1 MVRVLCDASPEE
13 RRADQFILP
22 SQAKKHLRKQG
33 DQPGRIVTIEVPI
46 DASNVSIADPV
57 SQAPVRVSWR
67 FLEDGT
73 KVRVTKGKLASGT
86 IVPRP
91 EILKVRRTPRKDGVG
106 PKDTPPDVVKQ
117 VTYQP
122 NTQEVIDY
130 S

>member
-1 MVRVLCDASPEE
+1 M
-13 RRADQFILP
+13 
-22 SQAKKHLRKQG
+22 
-33 DQPGRIVTIEVPI
+33 TIEVPI

-91 EILKVRRTPRKDGVG
+91 EILQVRRTARKDGIG
-106 PKDTPPDVVKQ
+106 PKDTPSDVVKQ